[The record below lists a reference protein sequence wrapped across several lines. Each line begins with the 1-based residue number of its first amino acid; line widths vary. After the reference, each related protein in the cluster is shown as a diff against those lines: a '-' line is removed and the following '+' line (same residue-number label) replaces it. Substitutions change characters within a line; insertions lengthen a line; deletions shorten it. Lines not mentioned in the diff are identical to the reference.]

1 MFVGNKCQCTK
12 GCSENSA
19 AVQTG
24 ALDGLRTDDCSSF
37 GSLYSK
43 EVDDLR
49 KLVDA

>member
-1 MFVGNKCQCTK
+1 MFVGTKCSVPKDTAK
-12 GCSENSA
+12 SA